1 MEDEENEK
9 APVCERSPYIVY
21 LRPGQECPNC
31 HFAKLEIDENR
42 ELECPVC
49 GYGTNRPYT

>member
-9 APVCERSPYIVY
+9 APVCERSPHVVY
-21 LRPGQECPNC
+21 LRPGQECANC

-42 ELECPVC
+42 ELKCPVC
-49 GYGTNRPYT
+49 GYGTGKACT